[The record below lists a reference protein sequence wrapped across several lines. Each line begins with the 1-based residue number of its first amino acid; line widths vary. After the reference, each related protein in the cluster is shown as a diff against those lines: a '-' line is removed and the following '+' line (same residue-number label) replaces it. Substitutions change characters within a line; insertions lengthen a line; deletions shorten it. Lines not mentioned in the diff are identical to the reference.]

1 MFKNYLLF
9 VSSKANCENYYICT
23 FYKPDMFEDI
33 FNTSGYYEFPS
44 FEVAIFSLLLS
55 FVLSSV
61 IAFTYKLTYKGTV
74 FPNHFFQAMILSSI
88 VTCMIMMA
96 VGNNFA
102 VGFGIIGA
110 VAIIR
115 FRTLISDP
123 RNIIFMFAGISIGIG
138 TGVYGYSIAIA
149 GTVVF
154 CIIAI
159 LLSISAY
166 GKFPEAGY
174 VITIEYSDDQA
185 HLDFEELLAPYCKS
199 HYLDSQRN
207 NEQALRRRYNV
218 KLKNGISSED
228 VFVKL
233 RSTEGIDQVRID
245 RNEEK
250 TQL

>member
-1 MFKNYLLF
+1 ML
-9 VSSKANCENYYICT
+9 EGI
-23 FYKPDMFEDI
+23 FES
-33 FNTSGYYEFPS
+33 SGYYEYPS

-61 IAFTYKLTYKGTV
+61 IAITYKITYKGSV
-74 FPNHFFQAMILSSI
+74 FPNHLFQAIILGSI
-88 VTCMIMMA
+88 VTSMIMMA

-154 CIIAI
+154 CLVAL
-159 LLSISAY
+159 LLSISSF
-166 GKFPEAGY
+166 GSFPECDY
-174 VITIEYSDDQA
+174 DVTIDIDSDIGDPNI
-185 HLDFEELLAPYCKS
+185 ELLLNQYCKS
-199 HYLDSQRN
+199 ADLAMQRN
-207 NEQALRRRYNV
+207 TETGLRKRFIV
-218 KLKNGISSED
+218 KLKRGVTSDELYKMLMLES
-228 VFVKL
+228 
-233 RSTEGIDQVRID
+233 RTSQVRVD
-245 RNEEK
+245 KNEVK
-250 TQL
+250 SRL